1 MRGFPAPLVLA
12 GVILPAAPVL
22 AAGEAYTYVKFSLDV
37 PWSMYFFFL
46 LLILIPF
53 GVMILLAWRQAT
65 RRQEKSKG
73 E

>member
-1 MRGFPAPLVLA
+1 LTLA
-12 GVILPAAPVL
+12 AAPTL
-22 AAGEAYTYVKFSLDV
+22 AQTQPYTYVKFSLDV

-53 GVMILLAWRQAT
+53 GVMILLAWRQAM
-65 RRQEKSKG
+65 RQQKKSDD